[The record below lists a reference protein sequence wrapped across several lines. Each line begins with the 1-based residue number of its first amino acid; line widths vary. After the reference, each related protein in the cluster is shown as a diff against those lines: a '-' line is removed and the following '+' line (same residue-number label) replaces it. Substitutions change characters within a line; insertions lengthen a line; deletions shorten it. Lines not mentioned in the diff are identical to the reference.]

1 MERKQNTEN
10 LETKIPEQ
18 ILNQNPDE
26 YKEVLEKQ
34 TALTNYCK
42 NMIEL
47 MGPKVTAR
55 YFSR

>member
-47 MGPKVTAR
+47 MSPKVTAR